1 MDSVSG
7 SLKQSEPCSPC
18 SPGSPDPMQDYRR
31 PTSPHTITRALTNLQ
46 RGEISFFFLNVH
58 RQNLQRPSLL
68 PQSLGFLKERFSL
81 SLTDLFNN
89 FSFDNYTHTVFHFSY
104 NRGVNLVRKP
114 KTKLE
119 SRKTEKTLSN

>member
-46 RGEISFFFLNVH
+46 RGMKQQIFFKKIFVYFAKI
-58 RQNLQRPSLL
+58 
-68 PQSLGFLKERFSL
+68 QSS
-81 SLTDLFNN
+81 
-89 FSFDNYTHTVFHFSY
+89 
-104 NRGVNLVRKP
+104 
-114 KTKLE
+114 
-119 SRKTEKTLSN
+119 

>member
-46 RGEISFFFLNVH
+46 RGMCETKHFL
-58 RQNLQRPSLL
+58 
-68 PQSLGFLKERFSL
+68 LKTYFA
-81 SLTDLFNN
+81 
-89 FSFDNYTHTVFHFSY
+89 
-104 NRGVNLVRKP
+104 KI
-114 KTKLE
+114 
-119 SRKTEKTLSN
+119 